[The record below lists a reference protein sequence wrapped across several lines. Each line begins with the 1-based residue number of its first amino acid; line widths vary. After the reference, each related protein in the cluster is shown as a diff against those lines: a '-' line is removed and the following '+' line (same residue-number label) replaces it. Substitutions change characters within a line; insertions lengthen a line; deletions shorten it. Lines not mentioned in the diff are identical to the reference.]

1 MKRIKLIIAA
11 LLTLALTVGMF
22 AALGGEKAQAA
33 TTKPA
38 KAKVTANANDDGTS
52 VMLTIAKTKNAQG
65 YKIMVKK
72 PGASKFTKLTTLKK
86 DGTAARTYTAKKLTE
101 GEYQFKVRAYLKNG
115 SKTVWGKYSKVVKV
129 TVGAK
134 NASDPGSL
142 TGVFRCD
149 NYMIA
154 IAEKVPAVNNYGD
167 GNFEA
172 FEDYILPYGTFEI
185 RPAYPEGFFSA
196 IYDKPVGNV
205 LSSYTTRGD
214 GEHVV
219 DMEYKIEG
227 DTLYYTR
234 TINEDGYQE
243 KATLIRTDEDPLDIY
258 MTAAGL
264 REAEP
269 GSKDNKDNGGK
280 TANTDLSLKDCLGKY
295 VNDAGDVIRL
305 YYDEE
310 NKKYRISG
318 TKFDVLG
325 RDDALFD
332 EKVLKK
338 QSDGSLSSESD
349 LMKLETLIGS
359 AGSPIFYGIVIDT
372 DGNITLRTGNFASGW
387 IDKGVTYHKQ

>member
-1 MKRIKLIIAA
+1 MKVFKKLAV
-11 LLTLALTVGMF
+11 LALVLTMIAGLF
-22 AALGGEKAQAA
+22 PARGAQAA
-33 TTKPA
+33 TKPA
-38 KAKVTANANDDGTS
+38 KAKVTAKVNDDGTS
-52 VMLTIAKTKNAQG
+52 VTLTIAKTKNAQG

-129 TVGAK
+129 TIGK
-134 NASDPGSL
+134 NA
-142 TGVFRCD
+142 
-149 NYMIA
+149 
-154 IAEKVPAVNNYGD
+154 GD
-167 GNFEA
+167 
-172 FEDYILPYGTFEI
+172 
-185 RPAYPEGFFSA
+185 
-196 IYDKPVGNV
+196 DK
-205 LSSYTTRGD
+205 
-214 GEHVV
+214 
-219 DMEYKIEG
+219 
-227 DTLYYTR
+227 
-234 TINEDGYQE
+234 
-243 KATLIRTDEDPLDIY
+243 
-258 MTAAGL
+258 
-264 REAEP
+264 
-269 GSKDNKDNGGK
+269 KDDKDNGGK

-295 VNDAGDVIRL
+295 ANDAGNVIRL

-359 AGSPIFYGIVIDT
+359 AGSPLFYGIVIDT

>member
-22 AALGGEKAQAA
+22 TALGGEKAQAA
-33 TTKPA
+33 TKKPA
-38 KAKVTANANDDGTS
+38 KAKVTAKANDDGTS
-52 VMLTIAKTKNAQG
+52 VTLTIAKTKNAQG

-72 PGASKFTKLTTLKK
+72 HGASKFTKLTTLKK

-214 GEHVV
+214 CV
-219 DMEYKIEG
+219 
-227 DTLYYTR
+227 
-234 TINEDGYQE
+234 
-243 KATLIRTDEDPLDIY
+243 PL
-258 MTAAGL
+258 
-264 REAEP
+264 EQHP
-269 GSKDNKDNGGK
+269 K
-280 TANTDLSLKDCLGKY
+280 T
-295 VNDAGDVIRL
+295 
-305 YYDEE
+305 
-310 NKKYRISG
+310 
-318 TKFDVLG
+318 
-325 RDDALFD
+325 
-332 EKVLKK
+332 
-338 QSDGSLSSESD
+338 
-349 LMKLETLIGS
+349 
-359 AGSPIFYGIVIDT
+359 
-372 DGNITLRTGNFASGW
+372 
-387 IDKGVTYHKQ
+387 